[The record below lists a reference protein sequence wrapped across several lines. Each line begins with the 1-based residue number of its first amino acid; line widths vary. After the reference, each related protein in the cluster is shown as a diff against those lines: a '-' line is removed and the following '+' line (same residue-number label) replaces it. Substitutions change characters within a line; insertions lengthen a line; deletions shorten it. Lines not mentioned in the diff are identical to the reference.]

1 MSRNSR
7 PRNLRPSQIKLN
19 KSNGKSWGVSLFS
32 GLVGLTAIKA
42 IMTGANS
49 LVSTQVKTGAVPTST
64 LLVLRI
70 FIVLVIPYETESK
83 TPLQP
88 LDQYN
93 FPIFAFSFERELKL
107 PWNNASRVW
116 ESGNGVYHGI
126 SWNAPIKRFHFCGG
140 ENVCPYLVLVFSF
153 W

>member
-1 MSRNSR
+1 
-7 PRNLRPSQIKLN
+7 
-19 KSNGKSWGVSLFS
+19 
-32 GLVGLTAIKA
+32 
-42 IMTGANS
+42 MTGANS

-64 LLVLRI
+64 LLVLGI

-107 PWNNASRVW
+107 P
-116 ESGNGVYHGI
+116 
-126 SWNAPIKRFHFCGG
+126 
-140 ENVCPYLVLVFSF
+140 
-153 W
+153 